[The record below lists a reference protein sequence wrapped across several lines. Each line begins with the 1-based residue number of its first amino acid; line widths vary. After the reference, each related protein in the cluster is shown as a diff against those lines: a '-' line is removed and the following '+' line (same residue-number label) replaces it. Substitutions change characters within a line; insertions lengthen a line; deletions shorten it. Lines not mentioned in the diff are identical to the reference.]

1 MARFDIRD
9 LVQMTRVA
17 AAARTGACLDG
28 AGGGEGM
35 TDRTQRPEQPAAIA
49 TRPGFWGQK
58 RWWVAL
64 MLLAVTTISYID
76 RLALSVT
83 APLLKAEFGFSNEEY
98 GRITLAFLLMYGVG
112 QLLLGPLVDRLGSKR
127 ALSLAV
133 TWWSVASILHAF
145 GRGVWS
151 FFSARAFLGI
161 TESVNFPGGFKVV
174 SEWFPRAERS
184 LAAGFITAGT
194 GLGAIVAPPLIAL
207 LIDVFD
213 RLHAAGLS
221 PVTGW
226 HAAFIVPG
234 AFGFAWVWFW
244 KRRFHPPEADPDVS
258 AEERELVLADRAP
271 AQAGLPAGRSFREYL
286 AWLSGQLRYR
296 QTWGLV
302 LARFTG
308 DGAFYFFAFWIPL
321 YLRDQRNFS
330 LLEIAWAA
338 ALPFVFAD
346 VGALAGG
353 WAGQRLIRRG
363 LSVDASRK
371 AMIWAGALLVPLALP
386 AVYVDSG
393 LLAVICM
400 GLGIFAIQFKQSSLF
415 AVPGDVFPA
424 ERVAT
429 VWGMSGAAGSVAA
442 AISQPLIGMIIDRT
456 GSYELVFL
464 LVSSMHIASALC
476 ISLFIP
482 RIEPI
487 TLPPGGSRA

>member
-1 MARFDIRD
+1 MNHR
-9 LVQMTRVA
+9 
-17 AAARTGACLDG
+17 
-28 AGGGEGM
+28 E
-35 TDRTQRPEQPAAIA
+35 
-49 TRPGFWGQK
+49 RPGPSAGFWRQK

-64 MLLAVTTISYID
+64 MLLAVTMISYVD

-83 APLLKAEFGFSNEEY
+83 APLLKSEFSFSNEEY
-98 GRITLAFLLMYGVG
+98 GRITLAFLLMYGAG
-112 QLLLGPLVDRLGSKR
+112 QLLLGPLIDRLGSKR

-133 TWWSVASILHAF
+133 IWWSVASILHAF
-145 GRGVWS
+145 GRGVWG
-151 FFSARAFLGI
+151 FFAARAFLGI

-194 GLGAIVAPPLIAL
+194 GLGAIVAPPLIAF
-207 LIDVFD
+207 LIDFFD

-221 PVTGW
+221 PFSGW

-234 AFGFAWVWFW
+234 AMGFAWVWVW
-244 KRRFHPPEADPDVS
+244 QRRFHLPEEDPDLS
-258 AEERELVLADRAP
+258 AAERDLILADRGSAP
-271 AQAGLPAGRSFREYL
+271 GAAPSRESFRSYL
-286 AWLSGQLRYR
+286 ARLGENLRYR

-321 YLRDQRNFS
+321 YLRDQRDFT

-353 WAGQRLIRRG
+353 WAGQRLIQRG
-363 LSVDASRK
+363 LSVNASRK
-371 AMIWAGALLVPLALP
+371 AMIWIGALLVPLALP

-393 LLAVICM
+393 FLAVVCM

-415 AVPGDVFPA
+415 ALPGDVFPS

-429 VWGMSGAAGSVAA
+429 VWGLSGAAGSVAA
-442 AISQPLIGMIIDRT
+442 ALSQPLIGMIIDRT

-476 ISLFIP
+476 VSLFIP

-487 TLPPGGSRA
+487 HLAPGGPHP

>member
-1 MARFDIRD
+1 MPFEGNVPSIGGTG
-9 LVQMTRVA
+9 QA
-17 AAARTGACLDG
+17 A
-28 AGGGEGM
+28 M
-35 TDRTQRPEQPAAIA
+35 
-49 TRPGFWGQK
+49 RPGTEPGIPAGFWRQK

-98 GRITLAFLLMYGVG
+98 GRITFAFLLMYGAG
-112 QLLLGPLVDRLGSKR
+112 QLLLGPVIDRLGSKR

-133 TWWSVASILHAF
+133 VWWSVASILHAL
-145 GRGVWS
+145 GRGVWG
-151 FFSARAFLGI
+151 FFAARAFLGI

-194 GLGAIVAPPLIAL
+194 GLGAIVAPPLIAF
-207 LIDVFD
+207 LIDLFD
-213 RLHAAGLS
+213 RLHASGLS
-221 PVTGW
+221 PVNGW

-234 AFGFAWVWFW
+234 VMGFAWVWVW
-244 KRRFHPPEADPDVS
+244 KKRFHLPEEDPALS
-258 AEERELVLADRAP
+258 EGERALILADRGPTTAIT
-271 AQAGLPAGRSFREYL
+271 GSDESFRGHFARL
-286 AWLSGQLRYR
+286 AAQLRYR
-296 QTWGLV
+296 ETWGLI

-321 YLRDQRNFS
+321 YLRDQRGFS

-346 VGALAGG
+346 AGALAGG
-353 WAGQRLIRRG
+353 WAGQRLIKRG
-363 LSVDASRK
+363 VSVDASRK
-371 AMIWAGALLVPLALP
+371 AMMWAGALLVPLALP

-393 LLAVICM
+393 LLAVIFM

-415 AVPGDVFPA
+415 AVPGDVFPSD
-424 ERVAT
+424 RVAT
-429 VWGMSGAAGSVAA
+429 VWGISGAAGSVAA
-442 AISQPLIGMIIDRT
+442 ALSQPLIGMLVDRT
-456 GSYELVFL
+456 GSYEPVFL
-464 LVSSMHIASALC
+464 LVSSMHVVSALC

-482 RIEPI
+482 KIEPI
-487 TLPPGGSRA
+487 TLSTGGPRP

>member
-1 MARFDIRD
+1 M
-9 LVQMTRVA
+9 
-17 AAARTGACLDG
+17 
-28 AGGGEGM
+28 
-35 TDRTQRPEQPAAIA
+35 
-49 TRPGFWGQK
+49 RPGFWQQK

-64 MLLAVTTISYID
+64 MLLAVTTISYVD

-98 GRITLAFLLMYGVG
+98 GRITLAFLLMYGIG

-194 GLGAIVAPPLIAL
+194 GLGAIIAPPLIAV
-207 LIDVFD
+207 LIDVFG
-213 RLHAAGLS
+213 RLHAAGMS

-234 AFGFAWVWFW
+234 GLGFIWVWIW
-244 KRRFHPPEADPDVS
+244 QRRFNLPEADPELS
-258 AEERELVLADRAP
+258 AAERELILADRAP
-271 AQAGLPAGRSFREYL
+271 SPAGMPPGRSFRDYL
-286 AWLSGQLRYR
+286 AHLADQLRYR
-296 QTWGLV
+296 ETWGLI

-321 YLRDQRNFS
+321 YLREQRGFS

-353 WAGQRLIRRG
+353 WAGKIVIQRG
-363 LSVDASRK
+363 MSVDASRK

-393 LLAVICM
+393 LMAVICM

-415 AVPGDVFPA
+415 AVPGDIFPGD
-424 ERVAT
+424 RVAT

-442 AISQPLIGMIIDRT
+442 ALSQPLIGMIIDRT
-456 GSYELVFL
+456 GSYEIVFL
-464 LVSSMHIASALC
+464 VVSSMHIVSALC
-476 ISLFIP
+476 VSFFIP
-482 RIEPI
+482 KIEPV
-487 TLPPGGSRA
+487 TLASGGSSP

>member
-1 MARFDIRD
+1 MKQRQAP
-9 LVQMTRVA
+9 
-17 AAARTGACLDG
+17 GAK
-28 AGGGEGM
+28 A
-35 TDRTQRPEQPAAIA
+35 
-49 TRPGFWGQK
+49 GFWHQK

-98 GRITLAFLLMYGVG
+98 GRITFAFLLMYGAG
-112 QLLLGPLVDRLGSKR
+112 QLLLGPVVDRLGSKR

-133 TWWSVASILHAF
+133 VWWSIASILHAF
-145 GRGVWS
+145 GRGVWG
-151 FFSARAFLGI
+151 FFAARAFLGI

-194 GLGAIVAPPLIAL
+194 GLGAIVAPPLIAFL
-207 LIDVFD
+207 VDLFD

-221 PVTGW
+221 PFTGW

-234 AFGFAWVWFW
+234 ALGFAWVWVW
-244 KRRFHPPEADPDVS
+244 QRRFHLPEDDPGLS
-258 AEERELVLADRAP
+258 AGERDLILADRAP
-271 AQAGLPAGRSFREYL
+271 PEAAASTAASFRGYL
-286 AWLSGQLRYR
+286 SNLAGHLRYR
-296 QTWGLV
+296 ETWGLV

-321 YLRDQRNFS
+321 YLRDQRGFS

-346 VGALAGG
+346 AGALAGG

-393 LLAVICM
+393 LLAVVFM

-415 AVPGDVFPA
+415 AVPGDVFPSD
-424 ERVAT
+424 RVAT
-429 VWGMSGAAGSVAA
+429 VWGLSGAAGSVAA
-442 AISQPLIGMIIDRT
+442 ALSQPLIGMIIDRT
-456 GSYELVFL
+456 GSYEVVFL
-464 LVSSMHIASALC
+464 LVSSMHLASALC
-476 ISLFIP
+476 VSLFIP

-487 TLPPGGSRA
+487 RLAAGTARP

>member
-1 MARFDIRD
+1 
-9 LVQMTRVA
+9 MTHGKPTGSQA
-17 AAARTGACLDG
+17 A
-28 AGGGEGM
+28 
-35 TDRTQRPEQPAAIA
+35 
-49 TRPGFWGQK
+49 FWHQK

-64 MLLAVTTISYID
+64 MLLAVTMISYVD

-112 QLLLGPLVDRLGSKR
+112 QLLLGPVIDRLGSKR

-133 TWWSVASILHAF
+133 VWWSIASILHAF
-145 GRGVWS
+145 GRGVWG
-151 FFSARAFLGI
+151 FFAARAFLGI

-194 GLGAIVAPPLIAL
+194 GLGAIVAPPLIAV
-207 LIDVFD
+207 LIDLFD
-213 RLHAAGLS
+213 RLHAAGLA
-221 PVTGW
+221 PFTGW

-234 AFGFAWVWFW
+234 ALGFAWVWVW
-244 KRRFHPPEADPDVS
+244 QRRFHLPEEDPGLS
-258 AEERELVLADRAP
+258 PGERDLILADRGHVQSA
-271 AQAGLPAGRSFREYL
+271 AETGESLRGYLAGLAGY
-286 AWLSGQLRYR
+286 LRYR
-296 QTWGLV
+296 ETWGLV

-321 YLRDQRNFS
+321 YLRDQRGFS

-363 LSVDASRK
+363 LSVNASRK
-371 AMIWAGALLVPLALP
+371 AMIWTGALLVPLALP

-393 LLAVICM
+393 LLAVVCM

-415 AVPGDVFPA
+415 AVPGDVFPSD
-424 ERVAT
+424 RVAT
-429 VWGMSGAAGSVAA
+429 VWGLSGAAGSVAA
-442 AISQPLIGMIIDRT
+442 ALSQPLIGLIIDRT

-464 LVSSMHIASALC
+464 LVSSMHLASALC
-476 ISLFIP
+476 VSIFIP

-487 TLPPGGSRA
+487 DLAPGGAHP

>member
-1 MARFDIRD
+1 MNTQA
-9 LVQMTRVA
+9 
-17 AAARTGACLDG
+17 
-28 AGGGEGM
+28 AGGP
-35 TDRTQRPEQPAAIA
+35 RR
-49 TRPGFWGQK
+49 GFWQQK

-64 MLLAVTTISYID
+64 MLLAVTMISYID
-76 RLALSVT
+76 RLALSVA

-98 GRITLAFLLMYGVG
+98 GRITLAFLLMYGLG

-133 TWWSVASILHAF
+133 LWWSVASILHAF

-151 FFSARAFLGI
+151 FFAARSFLGI
-161 TESVNFPGGFKVV
+161 TESVNFPGAFKVV
-174 SEWFPRAERS
+174 SEWFPRSERS

-207 LIDVFD
+207 LIDAFD
-213 RLHAAGLS
+213 RLHAAGWS
-221 PVTGW
+221 PFTGW

-234 AFGFAWVWFW
+234 VFGFAWLWVWN
-244 KRRFHPPEADPDVS
+244 RRFHAPETDPGLS
-258 AEERELVLADRAP
+258 PEERDLILADRVPGPASAP
-271 AQAGLPAGRSFREYL
+271 AARSFRDYL
-286 AWLSGQLRYR
+286 GQLRGHLR
-296 QTWGLV
+296 HRETWGLI

-321 YLRDQRNFS
+321 YLRDQRGFS

-338 ALPFVFAD
+338 ALPFLFAD
-346 VGALAGG
+346 VGALTGG
-353 WAGQRLIRRG
+353 WAGQRLIKRG
-363 LSVDASRK
+363 MSVDASRK
-371 AMIWAGALLVPLALP
+371 AMIWVGALLVPLALP

-393 LLAVICM
+393 LLAVVCM

-415 AVPGDVFPA
+415 AIPGDVFPS
-424 ERVAT
+424 EHVAT

-442 AISQPLIGMIIDRT
+442 ALSQPLIGLVIDRT

-464 LVSSMHIASALC
+464 LVSSMHIVSALC
-476 ISLFIP
+476 VSVFIP

-487 TLPPGGSRA
+487 RLANGGSPP

>member
-1 MARFDIRD
+1 MKQRN
-9 LVQMTRVA
+9 
-17 AAARTGACLDG
+17 DG
-28 AGGGEGM
+28 
-35 TDRTQRPEQPAAIA
+35 RK
-49 TRPGFWGQK
+49 RPGFWRQR

-83 APLLKAEFGFSNEEY
+83 APLLKAEFGFSNEDY
-98 GRITLAFLLMYGVG
+98 GRITLAFLLMYGAG
-112 QLLLGPLVDRLGSKR
+112 QLLLGPVIDRLGSKR

-133 TWWSVASILHAF
+133 MWWSVASILHAF

-151 FFSARAFLGI
+151 FFGARAFLGI

-174 SEWFPRAERS
+174 AEWFPRSERS
-184 LAAGFITAGT
+184 LAAGFITAGA

-207 LIDVFD
+207 LIDLFD

-221 PVTGW
+221 PMDGW

-234 AFGFAWVWFW
+234 GLGFAWLWVWQ
-244 KRRFHPPEADPDVS
+244 RRFCLPEADPELS
-258 AEERELVLADRAP
+258 REERELILGDRV
-271 AQAGLPAGRSFREYL
+271 PAGERSVDAESFGDYFARLRAQLQYRE
-286 AWLSGQLRYR
+286 
-296 QTWGLV
+296 TWGLI

-321 YLRDQRNFS
+321 YLRDQRGFS

-338 ALPFVFAD
+338 ALPFIFAD
-346 VGALAGG
+346 AGALAGG
-353 WAGQRLIRRG
+353 WAGQRLIKRG
-363 LSVDASRK
+363 ASVDASRK
-371 AMIWAGALLVPLALP
+371 AMIWIGALLVPVALP

-393 LLAVICM
+393 VLAVICM

-415 AVPGDVFPA
+415 AVPGDVFPSD
-424 ERVAT
+424 RVAT
-429 VWGMSGAAGSVAA
+429 VWGMSGAAGSIAA
-442 AISQPLIGMIIDRT
+442 ALSQPLIGMIIDRT

-476 ISLFIP
+476 VSLFIP

-487 TLPPGGSRA
+487 HLAAEGTQP